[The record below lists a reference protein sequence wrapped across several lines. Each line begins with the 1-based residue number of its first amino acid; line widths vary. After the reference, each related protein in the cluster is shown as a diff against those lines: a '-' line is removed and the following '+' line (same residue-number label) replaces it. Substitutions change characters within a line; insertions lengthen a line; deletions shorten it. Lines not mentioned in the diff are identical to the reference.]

1 MFKALNIV
9 MIVLLLISVGLQYN
23 DPDPIRWMSIY
34 GVAAILSIAE
44 GKLGKIGVIAPVVV
58 AVVALLW
65 AAIIAHG
72 MKASVTTPELFRR
85 MDPNRPEI
93 EEGRE
98 IGGLL
103 IVAAWMVVLAVRS
116 YIRRS

>member
-1 MFKALNIV
+1 MFKVVNAV
-9 MIVLLLISVGLQYN
+9 MVILLLISVGLQYN

-44 GKLGKIGVIAPVVV
+44 GKLGRLNLIAPVAV
-58 AVVALLW
+58 ALIALLW
-65 AAIIAHG
+65 AGVIARG
-72 MKASVTTPELFRR
+72 MKASVTVPELFRP
-85 MDPNRPEI
+85 MDPNRPQI

-103 IVAAWMVVLAVRS
+103 IVAAWMLFLAFRA
-116 YIRRS
+116 YLRRA